1 MIQRIQTVFLFLAA
15 MVSGVLSHV
24 FDLWKTGVEWMQ
36 IDDYQ
41 YIYALFLA
49 SGILSLLNIFLFKNR
64 RRQMLF
70 NGINI
75 FLNIVLVGLLI
86 FRLYNLPGD
95 GLSSE
100 KGIGLFLPI
109 IALLLLWFANRSISK
124 DEKLVKSIDRI
135 R

>member
-41 YIYALFLA
+41 YIYALFLS

-95 GLSSE
+95 GLTSE